1 MAGET
6 FDRTLEDIGN
16 IVHLEHV
23 NVRVPCQQM
32 ATQFYVVALGLTRDP
47 YLMVGLENMW
57 INVGHSQFHL
67 PTADAQ
73 VLRGFTGL
81 VIPDFDELPAR
92 VSAAAEKLKG
102 TKFSCR
108 LHGDYADLTCPW
120 GNRYRLHRP
129 GPRFPRMELGMPYVE
144 LPVPE
149 GTAPGIC
156 RFYSHIMGAP
166 AQVVRNGSV
175 ATEVKVGT
183 SQKLIFRETNE
194 PLEFYDGHHIAIY
207 VADFSGPHK
216 RMLERG
222 IISEESN
229 PYQYRFVEIT
239 DPENGKAMFE
249 LEHEVRCVTHP
260 MYRRPLINRNP
271 AQRQPTY
278 VAGRDARVWA

>member
-47 YLMVGLENMW
+47 YLMVGLDNMW

-92 VSAAAEKLKG
+92 VSAAAERLKG

-108 LHGDYADLTCPW
+108 LHGDHADVTCPW
-120 GNRYRLHRP
+120 GNRFRLHRP
-129 GPRFPRMELGMPYVE
+129 GPQFPRMELGMPYVE

-156 RFYSHIMGAP
+156 RFYRHIMGAP
-166 AQVVRNGSV
+166 AQVVKNGTT
-175 ATEVKVGT
+175 AAEVKVGT

-207 VADFSGPHK
+207 IADFSGPHK

-222 IISEESN
+222 IVSEESN

-239 DPENGKAMFE
+239 DPENGKVMFE

>member
-6 FDRTLEDIGN
+6 FDRALEDIGN

-32 ATQFYVVALGLTRDP
+32 ATQFYVVTLGLTRDP
-47 YLMVGLENMW
+47 YLMVGLANMW

-67 PTADAQ
+67 PTAEAQ

-92 VSAAAEKLKG
+92 VSEASEKLKG

-108 LHGDYADLTCPW
+108 LHGDYADVTCPW
-120 GNRYRLHRP
+120 GNRFRLHRP
-129 GPRFPRMELGMPYVE
+129 GPQFPRMELGMPYVE

-156 RFYSHIMGAP
+156 RFYTHIMGAP
-166 AQVVRNGSV
+166 SQVVKNGST

-183 SQKLIFRETNE
+183 SQKLIFRETSE
-194 PLEFYDGHHIAIY
+194 PLSFYDGHHIAIY
-207 VADFSGPHK
+207 IADFSGPHK

-222 IISEESN
+222 IVSEESN

-239 DPENGKAMFE
+239 DPDNGKVMFE

>member
-16 IVHLEHV
+16 IIHLEHV
-23 NVRVPCQQM
+23 NVRVPCQQT

-92 VSAAAEKLKG
+92 VSAASERLKG

-108 LHGDYADLTCPW
+108 LQGDYADVTCPW
-120 GNRYRLHRP
+120 GNRFRLHRP
-129 GPRFPRMELGMPYVE
+129 GPQFPRMELGMPYVE

-156 RFYSHIMGAP
+156 RFYTHIMGAP
-166 AQVVRNGSV
+166 SQVVRNGSV

-183 SQKLIFRETNE
+183 SQKLIFRETSE
-194 PLEFYDGHHIAIY
+194 PLAVYDGHHIAIY

-239 DPENGKAMFE
+239 DPENGKVMFE

>member
-6 FDRTLEDIGN
+6 FDRTLEDLGN

-23 NVRVPCQQM
+23 NVRVPDQQM

-47 YLMVGLENMW
+47 YLMVGLDNMW

-67 PTADAQ
+67 PTAAPQ

-92 VSAAAEKLKG
+92 LTAAADRLKG

-108 LHGDYADLTCPW
+108 LESDWADVTCPW
-120 GNRYRLHRP
+120 GNRFRLHRP

-156 RFYSHIMGAP
+156 RFYRQIMDAP
-166 AQVVRNGSV
+166 AQVVKNGTV
-175 ATEVKVGT
+175 AAEVMVGT
-183 SQKLIFRETNE
+183 SQKLVFRETNE

-207 VADFSGPHK
+207 IADFSGPHK

-222 IISEESN
+222 IVSEESN

-239 DPENGKAMFE
+239 DPDSGKVMFE

>member
-23 NVRVPCQQM
+23 NVRVPCQQL

-47 YLMVGLENMW
+47 YIMVGLDNMW

-67 PTADAQ
+67 PTAEAQ

-92 VSAAAEKLKG
+92 VAAAADRLKG
-102 TKFSCR
+102 TRFSCR
-108 LHGDYADLTCPW
+108 LETDWADVTCPW
-120 GNRYRLHRP
+120 GNRFRLHRP

-156 RFYSHIMGAP
+156 RFYRQIMDAP
-166 AQVVRNGSV
+166 AEVVKNGTV

-207 VADFSGPHK
+207 IADFSGPHK

-222 IISEESN
+222 IVSEESN
-229 PYQYRFVEIT
+229 PYPYRFVEIT
-239 DPENGKAMFE
+239 DPENGKVMFE

>member
-1 MAGET
+1 
-6 FDRTLEDIGN
+6 
-16 IVHLEHV
+16 
-23 NVRVPCQQM
+23 
-32 ATQFYVVALGLTRDP
+32 
-47 YLMVGLENMW
+47 MVGLENMW

-92 VSAAAEKLKG
+92 LTAAAEKLKG

-108 LHGDYADLTCPW
+108 VEADWADVTCPW
-120 GNRYRLHRP
+120 GNRFRLHRP

-156 RFYSHIMGAP
+156 RFYSQIMGAP

-183 SQKLIFRETNE
+183 SQKLVFRETNE

-207 VADFSGPHK
+207 IADFSGPHK

-222 IISEESN
+222 IVSEESN

-239 DPENGKAMFE
+239 DPDSGKVMFE

-260 MYRRPLINRNP
+260 MYHRPLINRNP

>member
-6 FDRTLEDIGN
+6 FDRMLEDIGN

-23 NVRVPCQQM
+23 NVRVPDQQL

-67 PTADAQ
+67 PTAAAQ
-73 VLRGFTGL
+73 VLRGVTGL

-92 VSAAAEKLKG
+92 LAAASERLKG
-102 TKFSCR
+102 TKFA
-108 LHGDYADLTCPW
+108 YTVAADHADVTCPW
-120 GNRYRLHRP
+120 GNHLRLHRP
-129 GPRFPRMELGMPYVE
+129 STRFPRMELGMPYVE
-144 LPVPE
+144 LPVPQ
-149 GTAPGIC
+149 GTAAGIA
-156 RFYSHIMGAP
+156 RFYTQIMNAP
-166 AQVVRNGSV
+166 AVVVANGSV
-175 ATEVKVGT
+175 AAEVKVGT
-183 SQKLIFRETNE
+183 SQKLVFRETTE
-194 PLEFYDGHHIAIY
+194 TLMPYDGHHIAIY
-207 VADFSGPHK
+207 IADFSGPHRK
-216 RMLERG
+216 MLERG
-222 IISEESN
+222 IVSEESN
-229 PYQYRFVEIT
+229 PYQYRFVDIT
-239 DPENGKAMFE
+239 DPDSGKVMFE

>member
-6 FDRTLEDIGN
+6 FDRALEDIGN

-32 ATQFYVVALGLTRDP
+32 ATQFYVVTLGLTRDP

-57 INVGHSQFHL
+57 INAGHSQFHL
-67 PTADAQ
+67 PTAEAQ

-92 VSAAAEKLKG
+92 VAAASEKLKG

-108 LHGDYADLTCPW
+108 LHGDYADVTCPW
-120 GNRYRLHRP
+120 GNRFRLHKP
-129 GPRFPRMELGMPYVE
+129 GPQFPRMELDMPYVE

-156 RFYSHIMGAP
+156 RFYNHIMGAP
-166 AQVVRNGSV
+166 AQVVKNGSV

-183 SQKLIFRETNE
+183 SQKLIFRETSE
-194 PLEFYDGHHIAIY
+194 PLAFYDGHHIAIY

-239 DPENGKAMFE
+239 DPENGKVMFE

-278 VAGRDARVWA
+278 LAGRDARVWA

>member
-6 FDRTLEDIGN
+6 FDRTLEDLGN

-23 NVRVPCQQM
+23 NVRVPCQQL

-67 PTADAQ
+67 PTAEAQ
-73 VLRGFTGL
+73 VMRGFTGL

-92 VSAAAEKLKG
+92 LTAAAERLKG

-108 LHGDYADLTCPW
+108 AHADWVDVTCPW
-120 GNRYRLHRP
+120 GNRFRVHRP

-144 LPVPE
+144 LAVPE

-156 RFYSHIMGAP
+156 RFYTKIMGAP
-166 AQVVRNGSV
+166 AQVVKNGSV

-183 SQKLIFRETNE
+183 SQKLIFRETSE

-207 VADFSGPHK
+207 ISDFSGPHK
-216 RMLERG
+216 RLLERG
-222 IISEESN
+222 IVSEESN

-239 DPENGKAMFE
+239 DPDNDKVMFE

-278 VAGRDARVWA
+278 VAGRDASVWA

>member
-23 NVRVPCQQM
+23 NVRVPCQQL

-47 YLMVGLENMW
+47 YIMVGLDNMW

-67 PTADAQ
+67 PTAEAQ

-92 VSAAAEKLKG
+92 VAAAADRLKG
-102 TKFSCR
+102 TRFSCR
-108 LHGDYADLTCPW
+108 LETDWADVTCPW
-120 GNRYRLHRP
+120 GNRFRLHRP

-156 RFYSHIMGAP
+156 RFYRQIMDAP
-166 AQVVRNGSV
+166 AEVVKNGTV

-207 VADFSGPHK
+207 IADFSGPHK

-222 IISEESN
+222 IVSEESN

-239 DPENGKAMFE
+239 DPENGKVMFE

>member
-23 NVRVPCQQM
+23 NVRVPDQQL
-32 ATQFYVVALGLTRDP
+32 ATQFYIVALGLTRDP
-47 YLMVGLENMW
+47 YLMVGLDNMW

-67 PTADAQ
+67 PTAAAQ

-92 VSAAAEKLKG
+92 LSAAADRLKG

-108 LHGDYADLTCPW
+108 VEHDWADVTCPW
-120 GNRYRLHRP
+120 GNRFRLHRP

-156 RFYSHIMGAP
+156 RFYRQIMDAP
-166 AQVVRNGSV
+166 AQVVKNGTV
-175 ATEVKVGT
+175 AAEVMVGT
-183 SQKLIFRETNE
+183 SQKLVFRETNE

-207 VADFSGPHK
+207 IADFSGPHK

-222 IISEESN
+222 IVSEESN

-239 DPENGKAMFE
+239 DPDSGKVMFE

>member
-23 NVRVPCQQM
+23 NVRVPCQQT

-57 INVGHSQFHL
+57 INAGHSQFHL

-108 LHGDYADLTCPW
+108 LHDDYADVTCPW
-120 GNRYRLHRP
+120 GNRFRLHRP
-129 GPRFPRMELGMPYVE
+129 GPQFPRMELGMPYVE

-156 RFYSHIMGAP
+156 RFYTQIMGAP

-207 VADFSGPHK
+207 IADFSGPHK

-222 IISEESN
+222 IVSEESN

-239 DPENGKAMFE
+239 DPENGKVMFE

-278 VAGRDARVWA
+278 VPGRDARVWA